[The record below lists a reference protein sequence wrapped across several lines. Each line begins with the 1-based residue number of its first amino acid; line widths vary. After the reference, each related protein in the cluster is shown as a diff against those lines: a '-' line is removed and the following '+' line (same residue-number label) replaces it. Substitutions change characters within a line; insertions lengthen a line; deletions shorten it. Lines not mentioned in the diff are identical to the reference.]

1 MNEYLDEAKEELKRA
16 DHLIF
21 VSLKYTRTVDVLKS
35 VIERLINSFDFGI
48 IALVEYLKKKKKKN
62 KVYPKATILRCDLIK
77 EEFKDNK
84 INEYLDFYLLLRKI
98 SKAKFTKRL
107 EYRRHVAMIADVEG
121 NFIEVNMDNL
131 REHYQ
136 KTQDFID
143 YTKELIGKR

>member
-84 INEYLDFYLLLRKI
+84 INEYLDFYL
-98 SKAKFTKRL
+98 
-107 EYRRHVAMIADVEG
+107 
-121 NFIEVNMDNL
+121 
-131 REHYQ
+131 
-136 KTQDFID
+136 
-143 YTKELIGKR
+143 YT